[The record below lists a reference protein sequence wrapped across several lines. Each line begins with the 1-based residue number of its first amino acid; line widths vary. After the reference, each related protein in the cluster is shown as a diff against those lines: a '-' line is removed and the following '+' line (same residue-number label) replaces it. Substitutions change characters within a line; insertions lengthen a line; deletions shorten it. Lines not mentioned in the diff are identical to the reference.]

1 MPILAARRQYEGDV
15 EVVEVVE
22 VLRLYHVGDF
32 DEESHLCSFL

>member
-1 MPILAARRQYEGDV
+1 MPILAARSQYEGDV

-22 VLRLYHVGDF
+22 VLRLYHVEDF